1 MKKTLAIVA
10 LVLCAMLFCTM
21 AMASDGNDFKF
32 NLYAGNAFGSG
43 RITSVTSSRHKKADN
58 ENRAYVT
65 ITERD
70 IKDEDKVRMFVVE
83 DGHSSAQ
90 TEKLYVDASSPSL
103 DNTKTLK
110 YNTTYDTGRYYR
122 LRCEAVTLWKDAMVA
137 GRWNP

>member
-1 MKKTLAIVA
+1 MKKSLAILA

-21 AMASDGNDFKF
+21 AMAGGHDFKF
-32 NLYAGNAFGSG
+32 NLYAGNAFGGG
-43 RITSVTSSRHKKADN
+43 RVTSATSTRYKKADN

-65 ITERD
+65 VTQRS
-70 IKDEDKVRMFVVE
+70 IKDDDKVRLFVVK

-90 TEKLYVDASSPSL
+90 TEKLYVEATSPSL
-103 DNTKTLK
+103 NNTKTLK
-110 YNTTYDTGRYYR
+110 YTTTYDTDTYYR